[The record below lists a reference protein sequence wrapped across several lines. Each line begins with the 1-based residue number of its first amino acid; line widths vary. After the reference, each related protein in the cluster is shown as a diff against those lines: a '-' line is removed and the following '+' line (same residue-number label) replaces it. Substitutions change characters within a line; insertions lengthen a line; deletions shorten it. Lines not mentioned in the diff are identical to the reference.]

1 MPRFHVVSTVADP
14 SFGGL
19 GRIRGEYSVFF
30 PPQSSQSSPSERPM
44 RIRFCQMRQTI
55 TVRLSKD
62 LATWLESTAARSGVS
77 QGKLVRDQLEKART
91 SNGAQAFM
99 HLAGSVRGPKDLSK
113 RKGFSRS

>member
-1 MPRFHVVSTVADP
+1 
-14 SFGGL
+14 
-19 GRIRGEYSVFF
+19 
-30 PPQSSQSSPSERPM
+30 M